1 MIVRYFHTLKHLKAK
16 QIFFQL
22 YYKSRAI
29 ARKFSGY
36 QPRFNKSAKGQ
47 QLSVIPW
54 IPANESWQQNTF
66 TFLNQAVTFEKIN
79 WDYALNGKLWTYNL
93 NYFDFLNQPSTT
105 KDEGLALMKQYI
117 VQLPLLKNAN
127 EPYPISLRGINW
139 IKFNTHHQI
148 RDTQIDNSL
157 YSQYAMLFNSIEY
170 HLLGNHLL
178 ENALS
183 LYIGGIYFNDEKLHK
198 KGFTLITKELKEQI
212 LSDGAH
218 FELSPMYHQI
228 ILSRLLDCLNF
239 AQAQD
244 EKKILATYAL
254 QMLGWLL
261 SITLKN
267 GAIPLLNDAAKNIAP
282 RSQEIFDYAARL
294 NLFSTTT
301 PFGASGYRKWELG
314 GAEMIIDVGP
324 IGPSYIPG
332 HAHADFFNFELYDQ
346 SPIIVDS
353 GISTYEKNERRELE
367 RSTSSHNT
375 VSISYK
381 NQIDTWGG
389 FRVGKRADVQLLKDG
404 ASEIIAE
411 HNGYAPFMHRRSWKK
426 TSDDEVQ
433 ISDTLSLEASGE
445 LHFHFH
451 PNINP
456 HIENNCVHAGN
467 WTLTFFDL
475 KNIHLQKYLHAE
487 EFNVLQEAS
496 KIVIEFK
503 GSIVTTIARTK
514 TQ

>member
-1 MIVRYFHTLKHLKAK
+1 VFARYFHTLKHLKAK
-16 QIFFQL
+16 QIIFQL
-22 YYKSRAI
+22 YFKSRAI
-29 ARKFSGY
+29 ARKFVGY
-36 QPRFNKSAKGQ
+36 QPRFNKRAKGQ

-54 IPANESWQQNTF
+54 IPAYESWHKNTF
-66 TFLNQAVTFEKIN
+66 TFLNQSVTFEKIN

-105 KDEGLALMKQYI
+105 KDEGLALMQQYSA
-117 VQLPLLKNAN
+117 QLPLLKNAN

-148 RDTQIDNSL
+148 SDTQIDNSL
-157 YSQYAMLFNSIEY
+157 YSQYALLFNSIEY

-178 ENALS
+178 ENAFS
-183 LYIGGIYFNDEKLHK
+183 LYIGGRYFNDEKLHK
-198 KGFTLITKELKEQI
+198 KGFALITKELKEQI
-212 LSDGAH
+212 LSDGGH
-218 FELSPMYHQI
+218 FELSRMYHQI
-228 ILSRLLDCLNF
+228 ILTRLLDCINF

-254 QMLGWLL
+254 KMLGWLH

-282 RSQEIFDYAARL
+282 RSQQIFDYAARL
-294 NLFSTTT
+294 NLFSTIT
-301 PFGASGYRKWELG
+301 PLGASGYRKWELS

-324 IGPSYIPG
+324 LGPSYIPG

-346 SPIIVDS
+346 LPIIVDA

-375 VSISYK
+375 LSINFK

-389 FRVGKRADVQLLKDG
+389 FRVGKRANVQLLKDSD
-404 ASEIIAE
+404 SEIISE
-411 HNGYAPFMHRRSWKK
+411 HNGYAPFVHRRSWKK
-426 TSDDEVQ
+426 ASDDEVQ
-433 ISDTLSLEASGE
+433 ISDILSPDASGE

-451 PNINP
+451 PNVNLQV
-456 HIENNCVHAGN
+456 ENNYVHANN
-467 WTLTFFDL
+467 WTLTFSNL
-475 KNIHLQKYLHAE
+475 KNLHLQKYLHAE
-487 EFNVLQEAS
+487 EFNVLSEAS
-496 KIVIEFK
+496 KIVIEFN